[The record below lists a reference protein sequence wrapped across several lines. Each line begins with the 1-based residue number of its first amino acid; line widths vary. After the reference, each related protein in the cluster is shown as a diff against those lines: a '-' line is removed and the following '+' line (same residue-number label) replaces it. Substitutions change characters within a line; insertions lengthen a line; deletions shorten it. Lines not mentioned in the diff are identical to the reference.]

1 MQTSPR
7 ARGYAVATAV
17 LAVAALGASA
27 TSVGAPTVAVGVQLR
42 GNTSLEK
49 VQSPLVLIDRGTV
62 TGSPVGSGAIRL
74 VYTLHPESGVA
85 TTTFTI
91 TNRKGT
97 VAGTATSR
105 YAVTRVHITFTGA
118 GSMTRGTGAYR
129 GIRAKPMA
137 FDAIHSITG
146 KKEAVAFTGRATLP

>member
-17 LAVAALGASA
+17 LAIATLGAA
-27 TSVGAPTVAVGVQLR
+27 GTGAGAPTTAVGVRLS
-42 GNTSLEK
+42 GKTSLQK

-62 TGSPVGSGAIRL
+62 TGSPIGSGAIRL

-91 TNRKGT
+91 TNKKGT
-97 VAGTATSR
+97 VTGTATSR

-129 GIRAKPMA
+129 GIRARPLA

-146 KKEAVAFTGRATLP
+146 KKEAIAFTGRATLP